1 MERIFKFWFLKVS
14 RGYSVPMS
22 ITNWLVVFILALANN
37 GNIFFGI
44 LALIGFVFA
53 HLGTNVFDDV
63 VDEYFKVPKQK
74 YKSTHLENGETNLK
88 TILIL
93 AIVYFAI
100 ALLIGGYLFL
110 KMGFPVLILAVIGG
124 VIALLY
130 PKLNNFALGEL
141 AVGLTF
147 GPLLFAGIYFVMT
160 GNITSQV
167 IFVSIPVAIF
177 TIFVLM
183 IHALMDYDFDI
194 KSGKK
199 TFAILA
205 GNKNTA
211 LNLIFLMVLA
221 AYILTIVLVFC
232 GYLPKLALIIVFS
245 GYNLG
250 PLYRKMKIYNKNS
263 CHDDLEFIKNFA
275 SARNTGTIYC
285 LCLSLALVIS
295 YLIN

>member
-1 MERIFKFWFLKVS
+1 
-14 RGYSVPMS
+14 MS

-44 LALIGFVFA
+44 LALIGFIFA

-124 VIALLY
+124 GIALLY

-211 LNLIFLMVLA
+211 LNLIFSMVLA
-221 AYILTIVLVFC
+221 AYILTIILVFC
-232 GYLPKLALIIVFS
+232 GYLPKLALITLFS

>member
-44 LALIGFVFA
+44 LALIGFIFA

-88 TILIL
+88 TIFIL

-124 VIALLY
+124 GIALLY

-221 AYILTIVLVFC
+221 AYILTIILVFC